1 MNFFKKVLGFG
12 GDDLRKTA
20 ESTKIEGTLYRVIK
34 DARNIMYEYR
44 ECRFNKCNISFE
56 FNEK

>member
-44 ECRFNKCNISFE
+44 
-56 FNEK
+56 

>member
-34 DARNIMYEYR
+34 DARNII
-44 ECRFNKCNISFE
+44 FNKCNISFE